1 MGGRQGLV
9 GRVGGVEGLRRIL
22 RRFYARLAA
31 DPMVGFFFAGRDLGA
46 IVEGQLGFLLWAL
59 GEVPQLR
66 VRHPRDAHGGLPPI
80 LRGHFDRRLVVLEE
94 TLREAGL
101 GDDDIKAW
109 LKIESALRKQV
120 QARNGARPER

>member
-1 MGGRQGLV
+1 
-9 GRVGGVEGLRRIL
+9 
-22 RRFYARLAA
+22 
-31 DPMVGFFFAGRDLGA
+31 MVGFFFAGRDLGA

>member
-1 MGGRQGLV
+1 MAAGRGLV
-9 GRVGGVEGLRRIL
+9 ERFGGVDGLRRIL

-31 DPMVGFFFAGRDLGA
+31 DPMVGFFFAGRDLGG
-46 IVEGQLGFLLWAL
+46 IVEGQLGFLLYAF

-101 GDDDIKAW
+101 SDEDVRAW
-109 LKIESALRKQV
+109 LKIETALRRQV
-120 QARNGARPER
+120 QARGDSKPRS

>member
-1 MGGRQGLV
+1 MAAARGLV
-9 GRVGGVEGLRRIL
+9 GRVGGIDGLRRIL

-46 IVEGQLGFLLWAL
+46 IVEGQLGFLMWAF

-66 VRHPRDAHGGLPPI
+66 VRHPRDAHSGLPPI

-101 GDDDIKAW
+101 SDEDRNAW
-109 LKIESALRKQV
+109 LKIESALRRQV
-120 QARNGARPER
+120 QAKSDSKPRG